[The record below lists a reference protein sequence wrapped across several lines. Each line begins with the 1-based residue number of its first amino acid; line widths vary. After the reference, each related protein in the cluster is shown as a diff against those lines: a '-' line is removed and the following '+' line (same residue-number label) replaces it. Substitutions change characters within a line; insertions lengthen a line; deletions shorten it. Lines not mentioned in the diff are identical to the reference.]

1 MRQVTERISD
11 GWRMRIDRRPER
23 TIMSVSGE
31 IDLSNAS
38 RLTDWLAIIINEQPA
53 AVDIDLARM
62 TFMDST
68 GIRSFV
74 TARQLCD
81 EKSLPFRLVHVQP
94 NTRRLI
100 EAIGLAG
107 YFNLDPTPP
116 A

>member
-1 MRQVTERISD
+1 MRPVTERTSD
-11 GWRMRIDRRPER
+11 GWRMRIDRQPDR
-23 TIMSVSGE
+23 TVMSVSGE

-38 RLTDWLAIIINEQPA
+38 RLTDWLAIIISEQPA
-53 AVDIDLARM
+53 AVDIDLSRM

-74 TARQLCD
+74 AARHLCE
-81 EKSLPFRLVHVQP
+81 EKSLPFRLVQVQP

-100 EAIGLAG
+100 EAVGLAD
-107 YFNLDPTPP
+107 YFNIDPATP